1 MSPSSYVK
9 GVTPIE
15 AWSGEKPNVDH
26 FKTFGNI
33 AFVHMPKKLWSKL
46 DNKTTQGLFMGY
58 KGKSYKAKVPT
69 ERKLCINKDV
79 VVENPL
85 TLILLVE
92 GIMWNLKN
100 KVVEVQQSNGDLSG
114 DLQSIIIVEEN
125 ANRVPK
131 SCSMFVKTPWRPSRE
146 NNSLKC

>member
-1 MSPSSYVK
+1 
-9 GVTPIE
+9 
-15 AWSGEKPNVDH
+15 
-26 FKTFGNI
+26 
-33 AFVHMPKKLWSKL
+33 
-46 DNKTTQGLFMGY
+46 
-58 KGKSYKAKVPT
+58 
-69 ERKLCINKDV
+69 V